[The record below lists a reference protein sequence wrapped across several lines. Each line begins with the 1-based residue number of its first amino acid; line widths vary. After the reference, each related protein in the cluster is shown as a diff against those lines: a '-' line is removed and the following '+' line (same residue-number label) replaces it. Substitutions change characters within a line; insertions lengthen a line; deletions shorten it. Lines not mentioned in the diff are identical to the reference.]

1 MPPHMRRSR
10 DQGVFPPFWKIVDVI
25 EIECFS
31 FLKQQIIRHIYF
43 ESNRLGLQPLST
55 AVVDAVVQYY
65 CAGSPVWNFSLQ
77 TVVVRLALSIHLA
90 PYQA

>member
-1 MPPHMRRSR
+1 MIW
-10 DQGVFPPFWKIVDVI
+10 VFPSFQKMADAV

-31 FLKQQIIRHIYF
+31 FLKQQIVRRIYF

-55 AVVDAVVQYY
+55 PVVDAVVQYY
-65 CAGSPVWNFSLQ
+65 CVGSPVWNFSLR
-77 TVVVRLALSIHLA
+77 TVVVRLALSVHLA